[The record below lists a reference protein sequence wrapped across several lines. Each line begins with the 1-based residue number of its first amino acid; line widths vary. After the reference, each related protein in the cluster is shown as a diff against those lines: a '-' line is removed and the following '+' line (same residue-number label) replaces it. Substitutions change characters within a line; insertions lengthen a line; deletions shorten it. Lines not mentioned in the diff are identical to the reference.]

1 MNNDLKAQLES
12 YSRNNFGVSLLELMK
27 HKVEV
32 EALPNYEIANILNI
46 RRKHVRELIEY
57 FALNKSKAFPAR
69 FEKRY
74 GRGAVNI
81 FKTIIESPNKSLSDV
96 GRYFGFSREYARQV
110 YKLLYGTPYTQAFRN
125 KIKKLS
131 VPKTPARKPRIQY
144 LYELTDNLRSF
155 GISAHIIKDKSI
167 NRIIA
172 NGFKLDIRISSTYKM
187 VGRKKYFRI
196 IYTKGLNLDCDFI
209 ICICEDMHLRTH
221 YVIPRDI
228 MPAGGICLIPQA
240 NHNESKYTEFKENW
254 KLMKKRC
261 QGKPPEITEGQDLFY
276 LKHAVNFYLM
286 EQP

>member
-81 FKTIIESPNKSLSDV
+81 FKTIIENPDKSLSDV

-110 YKLLYGTPYTQAFRN
+110 YKLLFGTPYTQAFRN

-131 VPKTPARKPRIQY
+131 VPKTPARRPRIQY

-155 GISAHIIKDKSI
+155 GISAHIIKDKGI

-172 NGFKLDIRISSTYKM
+172 NGLKWIIKIS
-187 VGRKKYFRI
+187 
-196 IYTKGLNLDCDFI
+196 
-209 ICICEDMHLRTH
+209 
-221 YVIPRDI
+221 
-228 MPAGGICLIPQA
+228 
-240 NHNESKYTEFKENW
+240 
-254 KLMKKRC
+254 
-261 QGKPPEITEGQDLFY
+261 
-276 LKHAVNFYLM
+276 
-286 EQP
+286 